1 MTEHKIL
8 IVEDNH
14 EIRDSLRDILELND
28 YQAEVASDGVEALQT
43 LEESKFD
50 LIISDIMMPNMDGFE
65 MVEAINERKEFDHIP
80 IIYLTAKVQAN
91 DRLMGLK
98 LGANDYI
105 TKPFEMN
112 ELLLKVKN
120 LLRLRSKI
128 TETAYSD
135 PPRVNVQSKKDIF
148 LRNLNLAIEDD
159 IKNVNFLMDDLANK
173 LGISASSLQKKL
185 KSIAGKSV
193 SQYIREYR
201 LKRANQL
208 IISDYGSLSEIAKS
222 TGFRSL
228 SYFSKTY
235 KNFYGVPPSKSP

>member
-1 MTEHKIL
+1 
-8 IVEDNH
+8 
-14 EIRDSLRDILELND
+14 
-28 YQAEVASDGVEALQT
+28 
-43 LEESKFD
+43 
-50 LIISDIMMPNMDGFE
+50 
-65 MVEAINERKEFDHIP
+65 
-80 IIYLTAKVQAN
+80 
-91 DRLMGLK
+91 MGLK